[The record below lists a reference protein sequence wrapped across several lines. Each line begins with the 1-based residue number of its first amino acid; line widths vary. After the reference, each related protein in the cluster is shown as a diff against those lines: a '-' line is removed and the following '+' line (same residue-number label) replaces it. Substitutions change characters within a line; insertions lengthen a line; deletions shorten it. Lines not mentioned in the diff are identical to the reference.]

1 MAAAYVAGVWSLE
14 DACAVVAARGRLMQ
28 ALPAGGAMVAVE
40 ATEQQVVEAIEG
52 RTGVG
57 VAAVNG
63 PKAVVI
69 SGVEA
74 EVLAVAEGLAQSGAR
89 TRRLTVS
96 HAFHSPLME
105 PMLEEFAR
113 VVGAV
118 SFQAPKLTM
127 VSALTGGVVSDEVTD
142 PAYWVR
148 HVREAVRFSDAVAA
162 LRESGVRT
170 FIEVGPDGVL
180 SGMGPQTRTEIVGEA
195 AGVEVWLPVL
205 RRGRDEPRA
214 LLTALAKVFVRGVAV
229 GWDKVFAGTGARRS
243 DLPTYAFQRQRYWLS
258 PTTTSRAEDLG
269 MGAAAHPLLGAAV
282 ELPATGGVL
291 LTGQLS
297 VTAQPWLA
305 QSLVTGRA
313 VVPAAA
319 LVDMVVRAGDEVRCG
334 RVEELVVEMPLVLP
348 ERGGVRVQVTVGGA
362 GREGRREVAVYAR
375 AAEGEWMR
383 HASGTLTSA
392 DTVHT
397 AHTTHTT
404 DTADTA
410 DTAYTAYTAASASAS
425 ASIADAADWSVQW
438 PPAGAVTAD
447 VDGLYEGLAASGLGY
462 GPVFQAVRA
471 AWRRGDEVF
480 AEVAL
485 AEGTEVSG
493 FGVHPA
499 LMDAALHVTGLE
511 RAAGRGPLLPLG
523 WSDVTVHASGALAA
537 RVRVAPS
544 ASGEGV
550 SVTLADATGQP
561 IASVGSVEVELP
573 AAGMLDQA
581 AGPARE
587 GLFRVE
593 WAPVAAVAGAGDP
606 GRRWAV
612 LGEDGGLGVPGAAAY
627 ADVAEL
633 VAAVEAGA
641 AVPDVVVTC
650 CVPVPAHA
658 SDAAALPGSAVPDA
672 AVPDTA
678 VTRCASGLAHASDAA
693 ALPGSAV
700 PDAAVPD
707 TAVTPCTPVPEHASD
722 AAEVGSGGVVDAAGR
737 AELRVLGAL
746 GVVREWLGAG
756 VLDGSRLVVVTER
769 GVDTGS
775 GADVRLDGAG
785 VTGLVRAAAGEHPE
799 RIVLADVEAL
809 AGSGPLVVA
818 GTGLGEP
825 EFAVRDAQ
833 VRVPRLARAAGDGLA
848 LPDGRQ
854 WRLGIAERGTVENLL
869 LEEQEDG
876 HRPLAAGEVRVAV
889 RAAGVNFRDVLNVL
903 DMYPGEAGPLGLE
916 GAGVVLETGPGVV
929 EPAVGDMVMGLFQ
942 GAFSP
947 VVVADARAVGHMPS
961 GWSVAEAAGAPVAFL
976 TAYYALVELAGLRPG
991 ERVLIHAAA
1000 GGVGMAAVQVARH
1013 LGAEVF
1019 ATASPSKWAALRDL
1033 GLDER
1038 HMASSR
1044 TTEFEEAFR
1053 AQSGGCGM
1061 DVVLDSLAG
1070 EFVDASLRLT
1080 RPGGRFVELGRTDV
1094 RDPEQVLGDHQVTYR
1109 TFDLLQQDPDLVG
1122 RMLSSLTGLFAEGV
1136 LRPLP
1141 VACWDMRRAVEAF
1154 RFLTRARHVG
1164 KVVLTVPAAS
1174 GAGRGGT
1181 VLVTGASGALGGLV
1195 ARHLAATGRAR
1206 GLVLASRRGAGA
1218 SGMPELAAELA
1229 ESGTSVQVVA
1239 CDAADREQLAA
1250 VIAGVPAAMP
1260 LTGVVHTAGVLD
1272 DGVIASLTADRVRKV
1287 MRPKADAA
1295 WHLHELT
1302 RHLDLDTFAL
1312 FSSVAGVWGNP
1323 GQANY
1328 AAGNTFLDALAVH
1341 RRRQGLPA
1349 VSLAWGP
1356 WEQGMAGG
1364 LTEADRQRMSRQGLR
1379 PLSDADGLAL
1389 LDAAAGR
1396 PEPLLVTA
1404 RLDLPAL
1411 RRLGPAVPAL
1421 VTGLVRPGRRT
1432 AGNPGPDAGR
1442 KLASRLAALPPEQ
1455 LEGAILNLV
1464 LTQAAL
1470 VLGRPGP
1477 ESIESARYFRQLGF
1491 DSLTAVEFR
1500 NRISSAV
1507 GLRLPAGVVFD
1518 YPTPVELAGYLRDR
1532 VADQEIDYEPVLNE
1546 LDRLKSLLSGIAQRG
1561 AGTSKIMSR
1570 LETIMDDFRGG
1581 AADGGPADEDISGA
1595 TDDEMFDLIDKELGI

>member
-1 MAAAYVAGVWSLE
+1 M
-14 DACAVVAARGRLMQ
+14 
-28 ALPAGGAMVAVE
+28 
-40 ATEQQVVEAIEG
+40 
-52 RTGVG
+52 
-57 VAAVNG
+57 
-63 PKAVVI
+63 
-69 SGVEA
+69 
-74 EVLAVAEGLAQSGAR
+74 
-89 TRRLTVS
+89 S

-105 PMLEEFAR
+105 PMLEEFAE

-118 SFQAPKLTM
+118 SYRVPRLAM
-127 VSALTGGVVSDEVTD
+127 VSALTGQTVTDEVTS
-142 PAYWVR
+142 PSYWVR

-170 FIEVGPDGVL
+170 FIEIGPDGVL
-180 SGMGPQTRTEIVGEA
+180 SGMGPQTRVESAGEA
-195 AGVEVWLPVL
+195 VAAAEVWLPVL

-214 LLTALAKVFVRGVAV
+214 LLTALAKAFVRGVAV
-229 GWDKVFAGTGARRS
+229 EWDKVFAGTGARRT
-243 DLPTYAFQRQRYWLS
+243 DLPTYAFQRQRYWLN
-258 PTTTSRAEDLG
+258 PTTGSRAEDLG

-282 ELPATGGVL
+282 ELPATGGVVM
-291 LTGQLS
+291 TGQLS
-297 VTAQPWLA
+297 VSAQPWLA
-305 QSLVTGRA
+305 QSLVAGR
-313 VVPAAA
+313 VVLPSAA
-319 LVDMVVRAGDEVRCG
+319 LMDMAVRAGDEVGCE
-334 RVEELVVEMPLVLP
+334 RVDELVVEMPLVLP
-348 ERGGVRVQVTVGGA
+348 ERGGVRVQVTVGEA
-362 GREGRREVAVYAR
+362 GRDGRRDVAVFAR
-375 AAEGEWMR
+375 VPEGTWVR

-392 DTVHT
+392 HTLHAADTAYIPQTGDTARIPQAVDTAYPLHAVDTVHPLHAADA
-397 AHTTHTT
+397 AHPLHS
-404 DTADTA
+404 AEP
-410 DTAYTAYTAASASAS
+410 AYTAYTANAAHRADGVTIADTAAAGSDA
-425 ASIADAADWSVQW
+425 ADAAQWSVQW
-438 PPAGAVTAD
+438 PPTGAVAAD
-447 VDGLYEGLAASGLGY
+447 VDELYAGLAATGLGY
-462 GPVFQAVRA
+462 GPLFQAVRA
-471 AWRRGDEVF
+471 AWRRGDELF

-485 AEGTEVSG
+485 AEGTEVAG

-499 LMDAALHVTGLE
+499 LLDAALHVTGLE

-544 ASGEGV
+544 ASGKAV
-550 SVTLADATGQP
+550 SVTLADAAGQL
-561 IASVGSVEVELP
+561 IASVGSVAWEP
-573 AAGMLDQA
+573 ASAGMLDQA

-593 WAPVAAVAGAGDP
+593 WAPAAAVPGAGDP

-650 CVPVPAHA
+650 CVSGCMHA
-658 SDAAALPGSAVPDA
+658 SGAADEGSVGVTGA
-672 AVPDTA
+672 AV
-678 VTRCASGLAHASDAA
+678 
-693 ALPGSAV
+693 GS
-700 PDAAVPD
+700 
-707 TAVTPCTPVPEHASD
+707 S
-722 AAEVGSGGVVDAAGR
+722 VGVAGVADGGVGGVVGAADEGSAGVTGAGVGSSVGVAGVADEGVGGVVGVAGQGFRSATCAAGEGPLGVADAADG
-737 AELRVLGAL
+737 AALHVLHLL

-769 GVDTGS
+769 GVDAGP

-799 RIVLADVEAL
+799 RIVLADVETL
-809 AGSGPLVVA
+809 AGSGPLVMA
-818 GTGLGEP
+818 GTALGEP
-825 EFAVRDAQ
+825 EFAVREAQ

-848 LPDGRQ
+848 LPGGQ
-854 WRLGIAERGTVENLL
+854 AWRLSISERGTVENLV
-869 LEEQEDG
+869 LEEHEDG
-876 HRPLAAGEVRVAV
+876 RRALAAGEVRVAV

-903 DMYPGEAGPLGLE
+903 DMYPGEPGPLGLE

-929 EPAVGDMVMGLFQ
+929 EPAAGDMVMGLFQ
-942 GAFSP
+942 GAFAP
-947 VVVADARAVGHMPS
+947 VVVADARTVRRVPS

-976 TAYYALVELAGLRPG
+976 TAYHALVELAGLRRG

-1038 HMASSR
+1038 HVASSR
-1044 TTEFEEAFR
+1044 TKEFEEAFG
-1053 AQSGGCGM
+1053 AQTGGRGM

-1070 EFVDASLRLT
+1070 ELVDASLRLT

-1094 RDPEQVLGDHQVTYR
+1094 RDPEQVLRDHEVVYR
-1109 TFDLLQQDPDLVG
+1109 TFDLLQQDPDAVDG
-1122 RMLSSLTGLFAEGV
+1122 MLSSLSGLFAEGV

-1141 VACWDMRRAVEAF
+1141 VACWDVRRAGEAF

-1164 KVVLTVPAAS
+1164 KVVLTVPAVS
-1174 GAGRGGT
+1174 GAGRAGRAGT

-1206 GLVLASRRGAGA
+1206 SLVLASRRGAGA
-1218 SGMPELAAELA
+1218 SGMPALAAELA
-1229 ESGTSVQVVA
+1229 GAGTSVQVVA
-1239 CDAADREQLAA
+1239 CDAADRKQLAG
-1250 VIAGVPAAMP
+1250 VIAGVPAAAP

-1272 DGVIASLTADRVRKV
+1272 DGVIASLTPDRVRRV

-1302 RHLDLDTFAL
+1302 RHLDLDTFVL
-1312 FSSVAGVWGNP
+1312 FSSIAGVWGNP

-1328 AAGNTFLDALAVH
+1328 AAGNTFLDTLAVH

-1356 WEQGMAGG
+1356 WEQGMAGA
-1364 LTEADRQRMSRQGLR
+1364 LTDAERQRMGRQGLR

-1389 LDAAAGR
+1389 LDAAAVR

-1404 RLDLPAL
+1404 RLDLAAL

-1421 VTGLVRPGRRT
+1421 ATGLVHPGRRT

-1455 LEGAILNLV
+1455 LAGAILNLV

-1532 VADQEIDYEPVLNE
+1532 IADQEIDYEPVLNE

-1561 AGTSKIMSR
+1561 GNKSKIMNR
-1570 LETIMDDFRGG
+1570 LETLMDDFRGG
-1581 AADGGPADEDISGA
+1581 DGDGDGGGPADEDISQA